1 MTSQV
6 SAPIN
11 RNDLDGEG
19 LLYVWEANEMGINND
34 GITDLDLPSQGTYP
48 LHKDIF
54 VEIDYMEL
62 HRPNSDAIDNL
73 ITDIF
78 KSV

>member
-34 GITDLDLPSQGTYP
+34 GITDLDLPS
-48 LHKDIF
+48 
-54 VEIDYMEL
+54 
-62 HRPNSDAIDNL
+62 
-73 ITDIF
+73 
-78 KSV
+78 